1 MTNNDQYRRHSGRRH
16 NLDVTGYRCDELRRT
31 RVNGTLDVTGQT
43 TTAGIANTGLLANTG
58 NMTNSGTLVQTGAA
72 TLNGATKINNTL
84 DVTGQTTTAGITN
97 TGNFTQTGVTNINTT
112 GTAATTLG
120 NTAAGTKVTARGGN
134 ASAALANDTASMAVT
149 GVGMIGGGMT
159 VVNAGQTGA
168 VVNANGQIGSGATTE
183 TTAALTVTNSL
194 GNTHG
199 FVVNQSSATMSGG
212 TQSTSMTLNDN
223 GATFSNAAT
232 GNAVQLHGVAPGT
245 AGTDAVNVNQFNGL
259 GNQLNGV
266 GKQVI
271 NLGNQINQNA
281 TRAYSGIA
289 QIAAMSAIPTPVA
302 GKNYSIGMG
311 GGFYAGQQAIAF
323 GGKAV
328 IAENFTVGASLGTGF
343 SSNNMAASVG
353 AGYSW

>member
-1 MTNNDQYRRHSGRRH
+1 
-16 NLDVTGYRCDELRRT
+16 
-31 RVNGTLDVTGQT
+31 
-43 TTAGIANTGLLANTG
+43 
-58 NMTNSGTLVQTGAA
+58 
-72 TLNGATKINNTL
+72 
-84 DVTGQTTTAGITN
+84 
-97 TGNFTQTGVTNINTT
+97 
-112 GTAATTLG
+112 
-120 NTAAGTKVTARGGN
+120 
-134 ASAALANDTASMAVT
+134 
-149 GVGMIGGGMT
+149 
-159 VVNAGQTGA
+159 
-168 VVNANGQIGSGATTE
+168 
-183 TTAALTVTNSL
+183 VTNSL

-232 GNAVQLHGVAPGT
+232 GNAVQLHGVAAGT

-289 QIAAMSAIPTPVA
+289 QIAAMTAVPAPIA
-302 GKNYSIGMG
+302 GKRFSVGMG

-323 GGKAV
+323 GGKAL
-328 IAENFTVGASLGTGF
+328 IADNFTVGASLATGF
-343 SSNNMAASVG
+343 GSSNDMAAAVG
-353 AGYSW
+353 AGFSW